1 MMILSIYH
9 NCIFFSLPSNT
20 HLKDSEW
27 LRYDAIKKFEVFCN
41 VTASPSIAPIWASSC
56 VYIWKS
62 YFGIPNHQIH
72 GNLDNIKWEANQMSN
87 TASQLQT
94 NNERHIWSRGNK
106 ELIVFYKALHIVICT
121 FQPLFFHCELS
132 WTFKVLLYFRTTQRA
147 QFWKFNIFTNVFY
160 PELRWLTNVTFVW
173 LTLYGLYMVQRIW
186 KKECHKTRP

>member
-132 WTFKVLLYFRTTQRA
+132 WTFKVLLYFRTTESSILKVQYFHQCFLPRIEMA
-147 QFWKFNIFTNVFY
+147 HQCHICLADTLW
-160 PELRWLTNVTFVW
+160 
-173 LTLYGLYMVQRIW
+173 TLYGTKNM
-186 KKECHKTRP
+186 KKRVP